1 MKAIRLL
8 AAIMFLTTGVLH
20 LYIAIKDPSD
30 PNFILTLVCG
40 IVYLATSVL
49 LIMEKKFAVWLG
61 FIIALIPLVVA
72 PFMIDFNNP
81 EWTMVVLLIELI
93 AAICCLILLIKK
105 SKG

>member
-8 AAIMFLTTGVLH
+8 ATIMFFSTGVLH

-30 PNFILTLVCG
+30 PNFILTLVFG

-61 FIIALIPLVVA
+61 FIVALIPLVVA
-72 PFMIDFNNP
+72 PFMIDINNL
-81 EWTMVVLLIELI
+81 EWKMVVLLIELI
-93 AAICCLILLIKK
+93 AAISCLILLVKK
-105 SKG
+105 RKE